1 MDLGR
6 WSQDDDRVRDIY
18 LEEEGEGER
27 GDHLELEWKLVSAA
41 CHCGAVGIHCVTDWA
56 LRWLGWRGVEIRRR
70 RGEDGL
76 GITGQMLRRW
86 LMDASTLVGMLF
98 VLKLSGEKEGFEGKF
113 LLWLKS
119 NDTPSAMKNNP
130 MGSSYRKRKLSKSHL
145 VLLSLQML
153 QVHAIL
159 HICSYPLAITD
170 HDY

>member
-76 GITGQMLRRW
+76 GITGHLLRRW

-98 VLKLSGEKEGFEGKF
+98 VLKLSWEKEGFEGKF

-119 NDTPSAMKNNP
+119 NDTPSAIKIIQW
-130 MGSSYRKRKLSKSHL
+130 
-145 VLLSLQML
+145 VLHTEKESCPKVIWCCFRYKCCKCMQYCTFA
-153 QVHAIL
+153 VIL
-159 HICSYPLAITD
+159 WQ
-170 HDY
+170 